1 MKHLKKARKFHR
13 EIGPR
18 QALIKSL
25 LTALIMNG
33 KIKTTEAKAKEIKPK
48 IEKMITRAKVKN
60 VQNVRLV
67 RKTLAPAVTKKLFDE
82 VAQKYKERNGGYTR
96 IVKLGQRRS
105 DGSKVAHIEFV

>member
-1 MKHLKKARKFHR
+1 MKHLQKGRKFHR
-13 EIGPR
+13 EAGQR
-18 QALIKSL
+18 QALMKAL

-33 KIKTTEAKAKEIKPK
+33 KIKTTEAKAKELRPA
-48 IEKMITRAKVKN
+48 IEKMVTRAKVKS
-60 VQNVRLV
+60 VQNVRIT

-82 VAQKYKERNGGYTR
+82 VASKYKERKGGYTR